1 MFPYL
6 YEVARDQFLAHGY
19 WALFFTLLLEN
30 AGIPLPGET
39 MLLFAAFLAHQHHE
53 LSLRLIVLTGIAAC
67 TLGDNLG
74 YWSGYHGGR
83 PLLDRYQ
90 KFFRVSGRK
99 IRRGEALFDR
109 YGAITVFWAR
119 FIFGMRVIAGPLAGV
134 LQMKWRKFVLYNFL
148 GAGLWVSVISTVGF
162 VFGKNWDR
170 LLGILRGA
178 NELLLVAAVV
188 TGLYL
193 WRRYRKGTGDKG
205 PR

>member
-1 MFPYL
+1 LTAAP
-6 YEVARDQFLAHGY
+6 
-19 WALFFTLLLEN
+19 
-30 AGIPLPGET
+30 PGE
-39 MLLFAAFLAHQHHE
+39 AA
-53 LSLRLIVLTGIAAC
+53 G
-67 TLGDNLG
+67 
-74 YWSGYHGGR
+74 
-83 PLLDRYQ
+83 
-90 KFFRVSGRK
+90 
-99 IRRGEALFDR
+99 
-109 YGAITVFWAR
+109 
-119 FIFGMRVIAGPLAGV
+119 AGPLAGV